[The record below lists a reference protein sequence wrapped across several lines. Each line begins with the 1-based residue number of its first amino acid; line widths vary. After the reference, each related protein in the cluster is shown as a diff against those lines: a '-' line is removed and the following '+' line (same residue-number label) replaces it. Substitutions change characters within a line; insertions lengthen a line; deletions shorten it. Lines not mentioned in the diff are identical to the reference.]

1 MGEGLVDDSSDSF
14 LAELDPAHRF
24 VTGTLIGGEVI
35 DKDSARTRLVL
46 APIRPYESY
55 SAIEVHPYE
64 TLTIGLPFLSA
75 FVAPCVV
82 SPDHP

>member
-14 LAELDPAHRF
+14 LAELNPAHHF

-46 APIRPYESY
+46 APIRPYESCN
-55 SAIEVHPYE
+55 AIEMHPYK
-64 TLTIGLPFLSA
+64 TLTIDLPFLSV
-75 FVAPCVV
+75 FVAPYVV
-82 SPDHP
+82 SPDPP